1 MRGITTKIYKPVIM
15 KKNRRFFISLIVSLF
30 LFTISYSQEKSIPP
44 AADRAAKLTE
54 WMKTNLQFTTEQV
67 ALVQEINLKYA
78 DKMDDLRKSTQ
89 GRRAKM

>member
-1 MRGITTKIYKPVIM
+1 
-15 KKNRRFFISLIVSLF
+15 
-30 LFTISYSQEKSIPP
+30 
-44 AADRAAKLTE
+44 
-54 WMKTNLQFTTEQV
+54 MKTNLQFTTEQV